1 MVPQVLLPWVVAPLV
16 APSLV
21 PPHWGLLEPQ
31 AVAWVVVWLAA
42 LAEVVVVGSG
52 GLQRYHHGLFPI
64 SDGPPGCEMH
74 VVPDPCFGMLHEH
87 LDGQGR
93 AVVVQPLLLP
103 NLVLV
108 SIFHNWNLIEQKT
121 CALHAHWDYDLLNV

>member
-1 MVPQVLLPWVVAPLV
+1 MAQVLLPWVVAP
-16 APSLV
+16 SLV
-21 PPHWGLLEPQ
+21 PPQWGLLEPQ
-31 AVAWVVVWLAA
+31 AFACARVVVWLAA
-42 LAEVVVVGSG
+42 LVAEVVVVGSC
-52 GLQRYHHGLFPI
+52 GLQRYHLFPTL
-64 SDGPPGCEMH
+64 GGLPCFERL
-74 VVPDPCFGMLHEH
+74 VVPYPCFGMLHEH